1 MPPELEPSRFSDWS
15 SIASP
20 PARTSPHHAPDVP
33 IEQNGNTQRQER
45 GETSNSGGVTSATQ
59 TDVLRDNQDITA
71 RPTLVNIGTG
81 PQGNDLEPNE
91 ENVDIIPPVPIRSA
105 WLSLHTED
113 MVLIDA
119 PRGSSANDNVTR
131 SSQVRTHDI
140 EGISSI

>member
-1 MPPELEPSRFSDWS
+1 MPPELEQSRFSDWS

-59 TDVLRDNQDITA
+59 TDVLRDNQDITT

-91 ENVDIIPPVPIRSA
+91 ENVDIIP
-105 WLSLHTED
+105 LC
-113 MVLIDA
+113 
-119 PRGSSANDNVTR
+119 
-131 SSQVRTHDI
+131 Q
-140 EGISSI
+140 

>member
-20 PARTSPHHAPDVP
+20 PARTSPHHVPDVP

-59 TDVLRDNQDITA
+59 MDVLRDNQDITA

-119 PRGSSANDNVTR
+119 P
-131 SSQVRTHDI
+131 
-140 EGISSI
+140 